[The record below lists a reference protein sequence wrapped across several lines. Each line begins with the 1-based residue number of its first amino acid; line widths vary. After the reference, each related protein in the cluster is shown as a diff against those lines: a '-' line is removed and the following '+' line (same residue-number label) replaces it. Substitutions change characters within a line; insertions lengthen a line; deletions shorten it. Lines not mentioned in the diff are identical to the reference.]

1 MRMKSIVFVV
11 RDNFTGGFVSSL
23 SSLYNAIK
31 ADYDIQVLQL
41 SSMGNASN
49 SFKEKTIL
57 PWRLCDYYY
66 SDYTLSSG
74 WKKFFVALVR
84 ILAKIDKKLERKIA
98 RHYQKMISQA
108 DCVVAF
114 SEGPATS
121 FCQYLQHPNKVAW
134 IHHDITHYPK
144 SEAAEKCLEKYNKI
158 VCVAETIA
166 NGMQVMYPDLKEKI
180 IAIHNIVDE
189 DRIRNLAK
197 KSIVEKCNNCLTIV
211 SVGRLVPVKRFEI
224 IPMLAKQLIDRGLV
238 FKWWII
244 GPASDE
250 NIILKIQKNIDKYK
264 TNGYVKWIG
273 SRRNPYPY
281 IAKADLLVSTSYTE
295 ACPMIFTEARV
306 LDTPIVSADFLT
318 ANEFLENG
326 KDGVVS
332 SIDNMAEN
340 IYRLLTDS
348 EYRQLIRKNSLLRG
362 VGNCESV
369 NRMRKLFNKQFKE

>member
-1 MRMKSIVFVV
+1 M
-11 RDNFTGGFVSSL
+11 
-23 SSLYNAIK
+23 
-31 ADYDIQVLQL
+31 
-41 SSMGNASN
+41 
-49 SFKEKTIL
+49 
-57 PWRLCDYYY
+57 
-66 SDYTLSSG
+66 
-74 WKKFFVALVR
+74 
-84 ILAKIDKKLERKIA
+84 
-98 RHYQKMISQA
+98 
-108 DCVVAF
+108 
-114 SEGPATS
+114 
-121 FCQYLQHPNKVAW
+121 
-134 IHHDITHYPK
+134 
-144 SEAAEKCLEKYNKI
+144 
-158 VCVAETIA
+158 
-166 NGMQVMYPDLKEKI
+166 
-180 IAIHNIVDE
+180 
-189 DRIRNLAK
+189 
-197 KSIVEKCNNCLTIV
+197 TIV
-211 SVGRLVPVKRFEI
+211 SVGRLAPVKRFEI

-250 NIILKIQKNIDKYK
+250 NIILKIQKNIDKYE